1 MRITQ
6 AAVKRGVTFAM
17 IYLIAVGFGLFS
29 LGRLKLDLYPKLEF
43 PVIAL
48 ITQYTGV
55 GPFDME
61 TIVTRPLEEVVSV
74 VENVKK
80 VTSQSAQGISLVS
93 LEFEWGSDMNQAETD
108 VRNALQWVEDVL
120 PDDVS
125 EPLIFAFDVSMQP
138 VVYYSVTSEVHG
150 PAELRKISEHEI
162 EPRLERI
169 PGVASAATSGGMAR
183 EIQIQ
188 VDPLRLRA
196 YNLSIQQVTQTLQ
209 MNNLQLPAGYIENE
223 HQEFM
228 IQTAGEYNNIE
239 EIENTSIMAMNG
251 VNIRIKDI
259 ATVVDGFKEERQR
272 IWANGNPSVMLWVQ
286 RQSDAN
292 TVQVCREVKKA
303 VPHIE
308 AQLPKGVSLELF
320 YDSSTYIERSMS
332 NLSSTGIQAILFAF
346 LVLLFFLGNFRSSTI
361 VAVSIPISIIL
372 TFAVMDQVDLTLN
385 VISMAGLALAVGML
399 IDNSIVVIESI
410 FRFRELG
417 ESPADAA
424 NKGTNE
430 VAMAITASTFTTLSV
445 FLPVLFVP
453 GLAGQLFKEMVLTIC
468 FSLTVSLIVALT
480 LIPLLS
486 SRVIKVENGDGRKN
500 GFKKL
505 AERSANSID
514 RLRDRYVK
522 WLKWSL
528 HHRRTI
534 LLTTFALFVLSIL
547 LIPSLGGE
555 FMPEGDDGFLAISVD
570 RSPGISLDQME
581 KTMREINDILA
592 SDVPE
597 GEYTYSSFGQ
607 GEGILAFFS
616 SRSAAEGDINVRLP
630 SVTTRERTEDD
641 IKAALRE
648 KFDKIPDATITFSD
662 RGEAAMTGSAGDV
675 VVNIIG
681 HDLAVGEA
689 LANEIKDKI
698 DQIEG
703 VIHTESSIKD
713 ARPELRINLDR
724 NRIADLGL
732 STAQVG
738 QTVST
743 SVLGSVV
750 TRYRE
755 GGDEYDVRVQLA
767 KDSRESKNDI
777 ENILVMTPMGRQI
790 PLRAIATIDYEKSP
804 QEITRE
810 DQERYVSLNI
820 DIEKS
825 NQLRA
830 VTTAVNKILKDTA
843 IPNDYR
849 FEISGT
855 AEDMQ
860 ESFRYLGLAI
870 LVAVL
875 LVYMVMA
882 SQFESLVDPFIILIT
897 IPLSLIGVVFGL
909 LITGTTL
916 SVMAL
921 VGIVL
926 LVGIVVNNGIVL
938 VDYTNQ
944 LRERGTPLLEACL
957 EAGRVRMR
965 PVLMTASTTILA
977 MLPLA
982 LGLGESGESWA
993 PMARSVMGGLTVATM
1008 LTLVVVPV
1016 LYSSIEIRAEK
1027 RKAKRAAQKPA
1038 RMAKKMSPHTA

>member
-1 MRITQ
+1 MRLTET
-6 AAVKRGVTFAM
+6 AVKRGVTFAM

-43 PVIAL
+43 PMIAL

-61 TIVTRPLEEVVSV
+61 TVVTRPLEETVSI

-80 VTSQSAQGISLVS
+80 VTSQSAQGVSLVS
-93 LEFEWGSDMNQAETD
+93 VEFEWGTDMNQAESD
-108 VRNALQWVEDVL
+108 VRNALQWVEDIL

-125 EPLIFAFDVSMQP
+125 EPLIFAFDVSMSP
-138 VVYYSVTSEVHG
+138 IMYYSVVSELHG
-150 PAELRKISEHEI
+150 PAELRKISQHEI

-196 YNLSIQQVTQTLQ
+196 YNLSIQQVSQALQ

-223 HQEFM
+223 HQEFS
-228 IQTAGEYNNIE
+228 IQTSGEYASVE
-239 EIENTSIMAMNG
+239 EIENTSIMAMGG
-251 VNIRIKDI
+251 VNIRVKDV
-259 ATVVDGFKEERQR
+259 ATVEDGFKEERQR
-272 IWANGNPSVMLWVQ
+272 IWTNGQPSVMLWVQ

-292 TVQVCREVKKA
+292 TVKVCRDVAKA
-303 VPHIE
+303 VPQIE
-308 AQLPKGVSLELF
+308 AELPKGVTLELF
-320 YDSSTYIERSMS
+320 MDSSTFIQRSMA

-346 LVLLFFLGNFRSSTI
+346 LVLLFFLGNFRTSII
-361 VAVSIPISIIL
+361 VALSIPISIIL
-372 TFAVMDQVDLTLN
+372 TFAVMDQVELTLN

-410 FRFRELG
+410 FRFRERG
-417 ESPADAA
+417 DSPTDAA
-424 NKGTNE
+424 NKGTSE
-430 VAMAITASTFTTLSV
+430 VAMAITASTLTTLSV

-453 GLAGQLFKEMVLTIC
+453 GLAGQMFKEMVLTIC
-468 FSLTVSLIVALT
+468 FSLAVSLIVALT

-486 SRVIKVENGDGRKN
+486 SRFIKVADENAPKN

-505 AERSANSID
+505 AEKAANSIN

-522 WLKWSL
+522 WLDWSL
-528 HHRRTI
+528 NHRKTI
-534 LLTTFALFVLSIL
+534 IFSTLGLFFISLFLLGA
-547 LIPSLGGE
+547 LGGE
-555 FMPEGDDGFLAISVD
+555 FMPEGDDGFIAISVD
-570 RSPGISLDQME
+570 RSPGISLDQMD
-581 KTMREINDILA
+581 KTMREINDILNE
-592 SDVPE
+592 DVPE

-630 SVTTRERTEDD
+630 SVTERDRSKDD
-641 IKAALRE
+641 IKEALRD
-648 KFDKIPDATITFSD
+648 KFSKIPDATITFAD
-662 RGEAAMTGSAGDV
+662 RGQAAMMGSAGDI

-681 HDLAVGEA
+681 HDLQLGEA
-689 LANEIKDKI
+689 LANEIKDKV

-703 VIHTESSIKD
+703 VVFTESSIKD
-713 ARPELRINLDR
+713 SRPELRINLDR

-767 KDSRESKNDI
+767 KDSRESKEDI
-777 ENILVMTPMGRQI
+777 ENILIMTPMGRQI
-790 PLRAIATIDYEKSP
+790 PLRAIASIDYEKSP

-810 DQERYVSLNI
+810 DQERFVSLNI

-825 NQLRA
+825 NQLGA
-830 VTTAVNKILKDTA
+830 VTTEVNKILKDTP

-860 ESFRYLGLAI
+860 ESFMYLGLAI
-870 LVAVL
+870 LVAII

-882 SQFESLVDPFIILIT
+882 SQFESLVDPFIILFT
-897 IPLSLIGVVFGL
+897 IPLALIGVVFGL
-909 LITGTTL
+909 LVTGTTL

-921 VGIVL
+921 VGIVM

-938 VDYTNQ
+938 VDYINQ
-944 LRERGTPLLEACL
+944 LRDRGTELFAACL

-965 PVLMTASTTILA
+965 PVLMTAMTTILA
-977 MLPLA
+977 MLPMA

-993 PMARSVMGGLTVATM
+993 PMARSVMGGLTVATI

-1016 LYSSIEIRAEK
+1016 IYASIEISTEK
-1027 RKAKRAAQKPA
+1027 RKAKRAAKKEA
-1038 RMAKKMSPHTA
+1038 RMGKKLSLQEG

>member
-1 MRITQ
+1 MKLTET
-6 AAVKRGVTFAM
+6 AVRRGVTFAM

-61 TIVTRPLEEVVSV
+61 TVVTRPLEEAVSV

-80 VTSQSAQGISLVS
+80 VTSQSAQGVSLVS
-93 LEFEWGSDMNQAETD
+93 VEFEWGSDMNQAETD
-108 VRNALQWVEDVL
+108 VRNALQWVSDVL
-120 PDDVS
+120 PNDVS
-125 EPLIFAFDVSMQP
+125 DPLIFAFDVSMQP
-138 VVYYSVTSEVHG
+138 VMYYSVTSKVHG

-196 YNLSIQQVTQTLQ
+196 YNLSIQQVMQALQ

-223 HQEFM
+223 RQEFS
-228 IQTAGEYNNIE
+228 IQTSGEYASVE

-251 VNIRIKDI
+251 VNILIKDV

-272 IWANGNPSVMLWVQ
+272 IWANGNPAVMLWVQ

-292 TVQVCREVKKA
+292 TVQVCRDVSKA
-303 VPHIE
+303 VPQIE
-308 AQLPKGVSLELF
+308 SELPKGVKLELF
-320 YDSSTYIERSMS
+320 FDSSTFIERSMS
-332 NLSSTGIQAILFAF
+332 NLGSTGIQAILFAF
-346 LVLLFFLGNFRSSTI
+346 LVLLFFLGNFRTSVI
-361 VAVSIPISIIL
+361 VGLSIPISVIL
-372 TFAVMDQVDLTLN
+372 TFAVMDQTNLTLN

-417 ESPADAA
+417 DSPADAA
-424 NKGTNE
+424 NKGTSE
-430 VAMAITASTFTTLSV
+430 VAMAITASTLTTLSV

-453 GLAGQLFKEMVLTIC
+453 GLAGQMFKEMVLTIC
-468 FSLTVSLIVALT
+468 FSLTVSLVVALT
-480 LIPLLS
+480 LIPLMS
-486 SRVIKVENGDGRKN
+486 SRFIKVENNKGPKK
-500 GFKKL
+500 GFQKF
-505 AERSANSID
+505 AEKATNSID
-514 RLRDRYVK
+514 RLRERYST
-522 WLKWSL
+522 WLEWSL
-528 HHRRTI
+528 HHRKTV
-534 LLTTFALFVLSIL
+534 LFSVVGLFVLSL
-547 LIPSLGGE
+547 LLTGTLGGE
-555 FMPEGDDGFLAISVD
+555 FMPEGDDGFIAISVD

-581 KTMREINDILA
+581 KTMREINGILD

-630 SVTTRERTEDD
+630 SVTKRDRSKDD
-641 IKAALRE
+641 IKAALRG
-648 KFDKIPDATITFSD
+648 KFDKIPDATITFAD
-662 RGEAAMTGSAGDV
+662 RGQAAMMGSAGDI

-681 HDLAVGEA
+681 HDLQVGEA
-689 LANEIKDKI
+689 LANEIQEKI
-698 DQIEG
+698 EQIDG
-703 VIHTESSIKD
+703 VDYTEMSIKD

-743 SVLGSVV
+743 SVLGNVV

-767 KDSRESKNDI
+767 KDSRESKEDL
-777 ENILVMTPMGRQI
+777 ENILVMTPTGRQI
-790 PLRAIATIDYEKSP
+790 PLRAIASIDYEKSP

-810 DQERYVSLNI
+810 DQERYVSINI

-825 NQLRA
+825 NMLRS
-830 VTTAVNKILKDTA
+830 VTAEVNKILKETPL
-843 IPNDYR
+843 PNDYR

-855 AEDMQ
+855 AKDMQ
-860 ESFRYLGLAI
+860 ESFMYLGLAI
-870 LVAVL
+870 LVAIL

-882 SQFESLVDPFIILIT
+882 SQFESLVDPFIILFT
-897 IPLSLIGVVFGL
+897 IPLAFIGVVFGL
-909 LITGTTL
+909 FITGTTL

-921 VGIVL
+921 VGVVM

-938 VDYTNQ
+938 VDYINQ
-944 LRERGTPLLEACL
+944 LRDRGMELIEACI

-977 MLPLA
+977 MLPMA

-993 PMARSVMGGLTVATM
+993 PMARAVMGGLTVATI
-1008 LTLVVVPV
+1008 LTLVVIPV
-1016 LYSSIEIRAEK
+1016 FYTSIEFGAAH
-1027 RKAKRAAQKPA
+1027 RKEKRAAKKEA
-1038 RMAKKMSPHTA
+1038 RLARKMAPHNA